1 MFATIRK
8 YEGVGNIDVIALA
21 AKEQFFPLFEKLPGF
36 VSYTL
41 VDTGDN
47 SVMSVIIFETRDQAE
62 AANTAVR
69 ELVQQISAASCQIR
83 QPLSSARSW
92 PTSINGRDR
101 RRGARRGSSGGA
113 RPDTASAD
121 TANDRGIAG
130 GSR

>member
-41 VDTGDN
+41 VETGDN
-47 SVMSVIIFETRDQAE
+47 AVMSVIIFETRDQAE

-69 ELVQQISAASCQIR
+69 ELVQQI
-83 QPLSSARSW
+83 LSRVVPNPATIVIGKVLAHLDRW
-92 PTSINGRDR
+92 P
-101 RRGARRGSSGGA
+101 
-113 RPDTASAD
+113 
-121 TANDRGIAG
+121 
-130 GSR
+130 